1 MKRIILLFLAV
12 GPLVSFSQSKAQEAE
27 FRRLCSEVA
36 NAFAKN
42 NMADVNKYINPE
54 AGIYIIGRF
63 GALDAITHE
72 PKLDEKKPF
81 EVNYKDAS
89 AVKKHKIS
97 YGVVPKF
104 SCGDM
109 KWNKLAF
116 IADTATKYRRLSD
129 IMHFRVTNEGKTY
142 TAAQI
147 EAKDAVER
155 NIRKVVYSSIA
166 KKRGLVFYMSFLN
179 GKWYLT
185 VVDTTEGKCAA

>member
-1 MKRIILLFLAV
+1 MKRIILLFLTV
-12 GPLVSFSQSKAQEAE
+12 GPLISFSQNKAEEAE

-42 NMADVNKYINPE
+42 NMAAVNKYINAD
-54 AGIYIIGRF
+54 AGIYVINRP
-63 GALDAITHE
+63 GAMDAITHE
-72 PKLDEKKPF
+72 SKLDEKKPF
-81 EVNYKDAS
+81 VVNYKDAS
-89 AVKKHKIS
+89 SVKKHKVS
-97 YGVVPKF
+97 YGTVPKY

-109 KWNKLAF
+109 KWDKLAF
-116 IADTATKYRRLSD
+116 VADSTNRPKRLSD
-129 IMHFRVTNEGKTY
+129 IMYFRSTNEGEKY

-155 NIRKVVYSSIA
+155 KMRKVVYSAIA
-166 KKRGLVFYMSFLN
+166 KKRGLVFYMSYLS